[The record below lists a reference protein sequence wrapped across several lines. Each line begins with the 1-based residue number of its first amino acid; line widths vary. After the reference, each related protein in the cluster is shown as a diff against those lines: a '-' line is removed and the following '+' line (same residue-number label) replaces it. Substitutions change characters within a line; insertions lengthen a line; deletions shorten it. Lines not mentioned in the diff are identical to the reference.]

1 MICRKLK
8 IHVLEHGSSV
18 EPWLLCLR
26 CGMLIRFEE
35 LYKLLSNILLFVF
48 HFIPT
53 YTKLQYTNNGKRA
66 KALEKDL
73 KFINGYSTVPCIY
86 RKTNILSLIVNWTIT
101 LFSS

>member
-35 LYKLLSNILLFVF
+35 LYKLLLSILLIVF
-48 HFIPT
+48 HFIPNF
-53 YTKLQYTNNGKRA
+53 KRLQYTNNDKRA
-66 KALEKDL
+66 KALENEM
-73 KFINGYSTVPCIY
+73 IEIEVY
-86 RKTNILSLIVNWTIT
+86 
-101 LFSS
+101 